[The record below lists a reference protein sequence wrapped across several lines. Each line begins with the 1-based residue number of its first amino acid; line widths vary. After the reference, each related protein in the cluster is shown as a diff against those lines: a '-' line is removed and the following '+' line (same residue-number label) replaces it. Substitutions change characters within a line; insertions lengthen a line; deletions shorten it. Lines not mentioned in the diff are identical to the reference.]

1 MTKKSVFVAVIG
13 ETNAG
18 KSTLI
23 NHLIGQKVSIVSHKV
38 QTTRFKILGILTE
51 LNNQIVF
58 IDTPGIFNP
67 KRNFDKAMIKLSY
80 LQIEEADI
88 ILFLLDCNKG
98 ITHETENILNKLKGA
113 TDKKIILVLNK
124 IDIIKKE
131 ELLTLATYFNAQ
143 LMFQEIFM
151 VSALKGDG
159 LKDVVKYLENNM
171 CHDLWYFEEDQVSDQ
186 QLSQI
191 ACEITREKIYKFLN
205 QELPYQIIVEH
216 IQWTENER
224 KIEIHQNI
232 YVAKD
237 NYKGMVLGKGGSKI
251 KDIRMAAMSEM
262 KKEFGKNVSLFLF
275 IKVDEKIFDRQSTF
289 QMMGLDL

>member
-23 NHLIGQKVSIVSHKV
+23 NQLIGQKVSIVSHKV
-38 QTTRFKILGILTE
+38 QTTRFKILGVLTE
-51 LNNQIVF
+51 ADNQIVF

-80 LQIEEADI
+80 LQIDEADI

-98 ITHETENILNKLKGA
+98 ITHETENILNKLKSANDVG
-113 TDKKIILVLNK
+113 KKIILVLNK

-131 ELLTLATYFNAQ
+131 ELLKLATYFNDY
-143 LMFQEIFM
+143 LIFQEIFM
-151 VSALKGDG
+151 ISALKGDG
-159 LKDVVKYLENNM
+159 LQTIIKYLNGNM
-171 CHDLWYFEEDQVSDQ
+171 YHDLWYFDEDQVSDQ

-191 ACEITREKIYKFLN
+191 ACEITREKVYKFLN

-216 IQWTENER
+216 IQWKEDNH

-232 YVAKD
+232 NVAKE

-251 KDIRMAAMSEM
+251 KDICKI
-262 KKEFGKNVSLFLF
+262 KKKSV
-275 IKVDEKIFDRQSTF
+275 
-289 QMMGLDL
+289 

>member
-1 MTKKSVFVAVIG
+1 
-13 ETNAG
+13 
-18 KSTLI
+18 
-23 NHLIGQKVSIVSHKV
+23 
-38 QTTRFKILGILTE
+38 
-51 LNNQIVF
+51 
-58 IDTPGIFNP
+58 
-67 KRNFDKAMIKLSY
+67 
-80 LQIEEADI
+80 
-88 ILFLLDCNKG
+88 
-98 ITHETENILNKLKGA
+98 
-113 TDKKIILVLNK
+113 
-124 IDIIKKE
+124 
-131 ELLTLATYFNAQ
+131 
-143 LMFQEIFM
+143 
-151 VSALKGDG
+151 
-159 LKDVVKYLENNM
+159 M

-216 IQWTENER
+216 VQWTENER

-275 IKVDEKIFDRQSTF
+275 IKVDEKIFDRQSTL